1 MVRIRE
7 IDDPELRERVR
18 AFLTRERGVSIPDWF
33 ELDDA
38 DYVDVLHAL
47 RESDADEDNDDLD
60 LDEPRD

>member
-18 AFLTRERGVSIPDWF
+18 AFLTRERGVAIPDWF

-38 DYVDVLHAL
+38 DYVDVLQAM
-47 RESDADEDNDDLD
+47 RESDLDEEDVEP
-60 LDEPRD
+60 DEPRD